1 MLGTIKHYLS
11 SFSKYLVN
19 NCSMKS
25 IAVEPVKGLKKDKN
39 LSSKSLLTTWGDN
52 GRRDMQAKRHH
63 YKATENMQKKKKK
76 KVAKCC
82 GSAEEK
88 PSIVES
94 LWKMRDLELDSE
106 E

>member
-1 MLGTIKHYLS
+1 
-11 SFSKYLVN
+11 
-19 NCSMKS
+19 
-25 IAVEPVKGLKKDKN
+25 
-39 LSSKSLLTTWGDN
+39 
-52 GRRDMQAKRHH
+52 MQAKRHH
-63 YKATENMQKKKKK
+63 YKATENMQKKKK
-76 KVAKCC
+76 VAKFF

>member
-1 MLGTIKHYLS
+1 
-11 SFSKYLVN
+11 
-19 NCSMKS
+19 
-25 IAVEPVKGLKKDKN
+25 
-39 LSSKSLLTTWGDN
+39 
-52 GRRDMQAKRHH
+52 MQAKRHH
-63 YKATENMQKKKKK
+63 YKATENMPKFKKKK

-94 LWKMRDLELDSE
+94 LWKMRDLELHSE

>member
-1 MLGTIKHYLS
+1 MGGEI
-11 SFSKYLVN
+11 
-19 NCSMKS
+19 CRQ
-25 IAVEPVKGLKKDKN
+25 KDIITRQ
-39 LSSKSLLTTWGDN
+39 LRTC
-52 GRRDMQAKRHH
+52 
-63 YKATENMQKKKKK
+63 KKKK
-76 KVAKCC
+76 KVAKFY

>member
-1 MLGTIKHYLS
+1 
-11 SFSKYLVN
+11 
-19 NCSMKS
+19 
-25 IAVEPVKGLKKDKN
+25 
-39 LSSKSLLTTWGDN
+39 
-52 GRRDMQAKRHH
+52 MQAKRHH

-76 KVAKCC
+76 KVAKFY

>member
-1 MLGTIKHYLS
+1 
-11 SFSKYLVN
+11 
-19 NCSMKS
+19 
-25 IAVEPVKGLKKDKN
+25 
-39 LSSKSLLTTWGDN
+39 
-52 GRRDMQAKRHH
+52 MQAKRHH

-76 KVAKCC
+76 VAKFY